1 LPGDF
6 VAFDPC
12 WSRPRLADNQ
22 RFSSTASNRDFSE
35 DQMKIL
41 VTGATG
47 LVGTALVAALAR
59 EGHTVCRLVR
69 SATKT
74 TGGTVGTFDVAW
86 DPETGNLGGAAVGA
100 EAVVNL
106 GGASIVA
113 GRWTDARKKILRTS
127 RVDSTRALI
136 AALGKMNPKP
146 DVLVSASAVGFYG
159 NRGDEILTEDSAP
172 GNDFLGNLTRDW
184 ETEALRAEQFGT
196 RVVLARFG
204 IILAS
209 EGGALP
215 EMMLPFKFGVG
226 GRIGDGKQWMS
237 WATLEDVVAILR
249 LSLMKGELRGPIN
262 VVAPQPV
269 RNADFVKELAKAMHR
284 PAIFPAPAV
293 ALRLAMGE
301 MADALLLSSQRALP
315 QKLAREGYS
324 FASGNLKD
332 ALETVFS
339 YT

>member
-1 LPGDF
+1 
-6 VAFDPC
+6 
-12 WSRPRLADNQ
+12 
-22 RFSSTASNRDFSE
+22 
-35 DQMKIL
+35 MKIL
-41 VTGATG
+41 ITGATG

-74 TGGTVGTFDVAW
+74 TGGTAGTFDVAW

-100 EAVVNL
+100 EAVVNM

-113 GRWTDARKKILRTS
+113 GRWTEARKKLLRTS

-136 AALGKMNPKP
+136 AALEKMNAKP
-146 DVLVSASAVGFYG
+146 GVLISASAVGFYG

-172 GNDFLGNLTRDW
+172 GNDFLGNLTKDW

-215 EMMLPFKFGVG
+215 KMMVPFKFGVG
-226 GRIGDGKQWMS
+226 GRIGDGQQWMS
-237 WATLEDVVAILR
+237 WVTLEDVVAILR
-249 LSLMKGELRGPIN
+249 LALIKRELRGPIN
-262 VVAPQPV
+262 VVAPEPA
-269 RNADFVKELAKAMHR
+269 RNANFVKELAKAMHR

-301 MADALLLSSQRALP
+301 MADALLLSSQRAVP
-315 QKLAREGYS
+315 QKLTREGYS
-324 FASGNLKD
+324 FASRNLKD

-339 YT
+339 YA

>member
-1 LPGDF
+1 
-6 VAFDPC
+6 
-12 WSRPRLADNQ
+12 
-22 RFSSTASNRDFSE
+22 
-35 DQMKIL
+35 MKIL

-69 SATKT
+69 SVTKS
-74 TGGTVGTFDVAW
+74 TGGTVGAFDVPW

-113 GRWTDARKKILRTS
+113 GRWTNARKKLLRTS
-127 RVDSTRALI
+127 RVDSTRALVE
-136 AALGKMNPKP
+136 ALGKINAKP
-146 DVLVSASAVGFYG
+146 GVLVSASAVGFYG
-159 NRGDEILTEDSAP
+159 NRGDEILAEDSAP
-172 GNDFLGNLTRDW
+172 GNNFLGNLAKDW
-184 ETEALRAEQFGT
+184 EAEALRAEQFGT

-204 IILAS
+204 IILTS

-237 WATLEDVVAILR
+237 WVALEDVVAILR
-249 LSLMKGELRGPIN
+249 LALIKRELRGPIN
-262 VVAPQPV
+262 VVAPEPV
-269 RNADFVKELAKAMHR
+269 RNADFAKELAKAMHR
-284 PAIFPAPAV
+284 PAIFPVPAV

-301 MADALLLSSQRALP
+301 MADALLLSSQRAVP
-315 QKLAREGYS
+315 QKLTCEGYS
-324 FASGNLKD
+324 FASRNLKD

-339 YT
+339 YA

>member
-1 LPGDF
+1 
-6 VAFDPC
+6 
-12 WSRPRLADNQ
+12 
-22 RFSSTASNRDFSE
+22 
-35 DQMKIL
+35 MKIL

-74 TGGTVGTFDVAW
+74 TGGTVGAFDVPW

-113 GRWTDARKKILRTS
+113 GRWTNARKKLLRTS
-127 RVDSTRALI
+127 RVDSTRALV
-136 AALGKMNPKP
+136 AALEKMNAKP
-146 DVLVSASAVGFYG
+146 GVLVSASAVGFYG

-172 GNDFLGNLTRDW
+172 GNDFLGDLTREW

-196 RVVLARFG
+196 RVALARFG

-226 GRIGDGKQWMS
+226 GRLGDGKQWMS
-237 WATLEDVVAILR
+237 WVTLEDVVAILR
-249 LSLMKGELRGPIN
+249 LALIKRELRGPIN
-262 VVAPQPV
+262 VVAPGPV

-301 MADALLLSSQRALP
+301 MADALLLSSQRAIP
-315 QKLAREGYS
+315 QKLTGEGYS
-324 FASGNLKD
+324 FASRNLKD

-339 YT
+339 YA

>member
-1 LPGDF
+1 
-6 VAFDPC
+6 
-12 WSRPRLADNQ
+12 
-22 RFSSTASNRDFSE
+22 
-35 DQMKIL
+35 MKIL

-69 SATKT
+69 SVTKS
-74 TGGTVGTFDVAW
+74 TGGTVGAFDAPW

-113 GRWTDARKKILRTS
+113 GRWTDARKKLLRTS
-127 RVDSTRALI
+127 RVDSTRALVR
-136 AALGKMNPKP
+136 ALGKMNAKP

-159 NRGDEILTEDSAP
+159 NRGDEILTEESAP
-172 GNDFLGNLTRDW
+172 GNDFLGNLAKDW
-184 ETEALRAEQFGT
+184 EAEALRGEQFGT

-215 EMMLPFKFGVG
+215 EMMLPFRFGVG

-237 WATLEDVVAILR
+237 WVTLEDVVAVLR
-249 LSLMKGELRGPIN
+249 LALIKTELRGPIN
-262 VVAPQPV
+262 IVAPEPV
-269 RNADFVKELAKAMHR
+269 RNADFVKELARGMHR
-284 PAIFPAPAV
+284 PAIFPAPAF

-301 MADALLLSSQRALP
+301 MADALLLSSQRAVPERLTQVGYQFSDP
-315 QKLAREGYS
+315 NLA
-324 FASGNLKD
+324 L
-332 ALETVFS
+332 ALTTILS
-339 YT
+339 A

>member
-1 LPGDF
+1 
-6 VAFDPC
+6 
-12 WSRPRLADNQ
+12 
-22 RFSSTASNRDFSE
+22 
-35 DQMKIL
+35 MKIL

-59 EGHTVCRLVR
+59 EGHTVCRLGR
-69 SATKT
+69 SATKK
-74 TGGTVGTFDVAW
+74 TGSTVGTFDVAW
-86 DPETGNLGGAAVGA
+86 DPETGDLGGAAVGA

-113 GRWTDARKKILRTS
+113 GRWTHARKKILRTS

-136 AALGKMNPKP
+136 AALGKMNAKP

-159 NRGDEILTEDSAP
+159 NRGDEVLTEDSAP
-172 GNDFLGNLTRDW
+172 GNDFLGNLTKDW
-184 ETEALRAEQFGT
+184 ETEALQAEQFGT

-249 LSLMKGELRGPIN
+249 LSLIKRELRGPIN
-262 VVAPQPV
+262 VVAPEPV

-315 QKLAREGYS
+315 QKLTREGYS

>member
-1 LPGDF
+1 
-6 VAFDPC
+6 
-12 WSRPRLADNQ
+12 
-22 RFSSTASNRDFSE
+22 
-35 DQMKIL
+35 MKIL

-86 DPETGNLGGAAVGA
+86 DPETGDLGGAAVGA

-106 GGASIVA
+106 AGASIVA
-113 GRWTDARKKILRTS
+113 GRWTDARKKILRAS

-136 AALGKMNPKP
+136 AALGKMNAKP

-159 NRGDEILTEDSAP
+159 NRGDEVLTEDSAP
-172 GNDFLGNLTRDW
+172 GNDFLSNLTKDW
-184 ETEALRAEQFGT
+184 ETEALQAEQFGT

-226 GRIGDGKQWMS
+226 GRLGSGKQWMS

-249 LSLMKGELRGPIN
+249 LSLIKRELRGPIN
-262 VVAPQPV
+262 VVAPEPV
-269 RNADFVKELAKAMHR
+269 RNSDFVKELAKAIRR

-315 QKLAREGYS
+315 QKLNREGYS

-332 ALETVFS
+332 ALETIFS

>member
-1 LPGDF
+1 
-6 VAFDPC
+6 
-12 WSRPRLADNQ
+12 
-22 RFSSTASNRDFSE
+22 
-35 DQMKIL
+35 MKIL

-69 SATKT
+69 SVTKS
-74 TGGTVGTFDVAW
+74 TGGTVGAFDIPW

-113 GRWTDARKKILRTS
+113 GRWTNARKKLLRTS
-127 RVDSTRALI
+127 RVDSTRALVE
-136 AALGKMNPKP
+136 ALGKINAKP
-146 DVLVSASAVGFYG
+146 GVLVSASAVGFYG
-159 NRGDEILTEDSAP
+159 DRGDEILAEDSAP
-172 GNDFLGNLTRDW
+172 GNNFLGNLAKDW
-184 ETEALRAEQFGT
+184 EAEALRAEQFGT

-237 WATLEDVVAILR
+237 WVALEDVVAILR
-249 LSLMKGELRGPIN
+249 LALIKRELRGPIN
-262 VVAPQPV
+262 VVAPEPV

-284 PAIFPAPAV
+284 PAIFPVPAV
-293 ALRLAMGE
+293 VLHLAMGE
-301 MADALLLSSQRALP
+301 MADALLLSSQRAVP
-315 QKLAREGYS
+315 QKLTCEGYS
-324 FASGNLKD
+324 FASRNLKD

-339 YT
+339 YA